1 MNSDKQFLDDST
13 EYIEPIPVQADIQ
26 PEHSSENQGV
36 SILAAGVAGAAIG
49 SVIGGRIAG
58 KTGAVLGAVAGAV
71 AGSLTA
77 QATPDD
83 PGKKLKNVT
92 ENVADKVKEAAERT

>member
-1 MNSDKQFLDDST
+1 LDDFN
-13 EYIEPIPVQADIQ
+13 EYTEPIPVQADIQ

-36 SILAAGVAGAAIG
+36 SPFAAGVAGAAIG

-77 QATPDD
+77 QATPYDA
-83 PGKKLKNVT
+83 GKKLKNVT
-92 ENVADKVKEAAERT
+92 ENQVAQNCELKERIVIE